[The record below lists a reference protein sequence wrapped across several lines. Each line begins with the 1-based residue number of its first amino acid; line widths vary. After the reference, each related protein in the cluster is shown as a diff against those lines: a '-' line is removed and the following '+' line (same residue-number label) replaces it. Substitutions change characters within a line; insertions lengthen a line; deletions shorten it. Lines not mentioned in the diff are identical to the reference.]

1 MGEQAVTYLRF
12 DAQGIHF
19 AEMFQQ
25 QGAVTAL
32 PGLLP
37 DELSAGDE
45 WDEELVSAFPHLE
58 RED

>member
-1 MGEQAVTYLRF
+1 MTYLRF

-25 QGAVTAL
+25 QGAITAL
-32 PGLLP
+32 LGLLP

-45 WDEELVSAFPHLE
+45 WEEELVREFPHLE